1 MRARTRSALRVLF
14 LTVMIL
20 SAAAVGQS
28 FLQSTAGAETESETG
43 GTVTETATATPVSGG
58 TNETATATA
67 ADGSSGGDV
76 TPTATP
82 PSTGL
87 TEIDVESRFDRAKS
101 ETLPGENWSTRQVR
115 AASGDRGLTVV
126 ATQGFYVSGQTAEL
140 AALTPDGSVVYF
152 NDTYRV
158 YFDVDP
164 VEGERYTVEY
174 VAAKHFEGTECEQF
188 HGDQCTRN
196 VVNRVNLTTGDHETV
211 YAEMTPQV
219 ASGRWHDVDR
229 LNDTHLI
236 VADIVEDSVFVV
248 DTRDDSIVWEWRFDE
263 HYSPDAGGQSG
274 DWTHVNDV
282 EVLSDGRIMLS
293 PRNMDEVIFLDRTDG
308 GGYAV
313 DEDWTLGEDGNHSI
327 LYEQHNADY
336 IPRAYGGPAVVVADS
351 ENARVVEYQRV
362 DGEWVQSWSWQD
374 VRLKWPRDADRLP
387 NGNTLLVDSNGNR
400 LVEVNADDEIVWSAT
415 VGMPYDVERIGTGDE
430 SEGGPAARLRGRAPI
445 EPRTQPEGT
454 ANGTATPPSVGASV
468 ETSGD
473 RTPTDRFWLTL
484 KDVTPSLVTNGI
496 LYTAPPWVLFTDLA
510 FATLFV
516 LVGLCWAGSEFYWA
530 GHTLRGVAAGIGR
543 RVRTGVENVR

>member
-20 SAAAVGQS
+20 SAAAVAQS
-28 FLQSTAGAETESETG
+28 FLQSTAGAETG
-43 GTVTETATATPVSGG
+43 TETTTATPAATPPDDATTVAEENRSAGG
-58 TNETATATA
+58 DATATA
-67 ADGSSGGDV
+67 A
-76 TPTATP
+76 P
-82 PSTGL
+82 PSSGL
-87 TEIDVESRFDRAKS
+87 TEVDVESRFQRAKS
-101 ETLPGENWSTRQVR
+101 ETLPGENWSTQRVR

-174 VAAKHFEGTECEQF
+174 VAAKRFEGEDCEQF
-188 HGDQCTRN
+188 HSKQCTRN

-229 LNDTHLI
+229 INDTHLI

-248 DTRDDSIVWEWRFDE
+248 DTRDDSVVWEWRFDE
-263 HYSPDAGGQSG
+263 HYSREAGGQGG

-313 DEDWTLGEDGNHSI
+313 DENWTLGEDDDHSI

-351 ENARVVEYQRV
+351 ENARAVEYQRV
-362 DGEWVQSWSWQD
+362 DGEWVQSWSWRD

-400 LVEVNADDEIVWSAT
+400 LVEVNADDEIVWSAA

-430 SEGGPAARLRGRAPI
+430 SEGGPAARLRGRAPV
-445 EPRTQPEGT
+445 EPRTQPEDGTNETATEVAIGDGT
-454 ANGTATPPSVGASV
+454 AS
-468 ETSGD
+468 D
-473 RTPTDRFWLTL
+473 RTVTDQFWLAL

-510 FATLFV
+510 FAALFV
-516 LVGLCWAGSEFYWA
+516 LVGLCWASSEFYWA